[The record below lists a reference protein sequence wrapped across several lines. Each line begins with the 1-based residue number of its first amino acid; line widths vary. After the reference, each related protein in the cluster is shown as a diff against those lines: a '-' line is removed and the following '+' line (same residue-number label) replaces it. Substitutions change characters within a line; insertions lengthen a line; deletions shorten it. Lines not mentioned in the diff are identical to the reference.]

1 MPKQADPGLLQGKL
15 RSLVEWDV
23 LQFFHHNPHTVEGAQ
38 HIATAL
44 GRDIATVQTALASMT
59 SARLLQADPEQE
71 RSIYRLTEDATLR
84 NEIEQFMRACD
95 DPAFRRGVIERLVAQ
110 KAKR

>member
-44 GRDIATVQTALASMT
+44 GRDVTTVQTALAAMT
-59 SARLLQADPEQE
+59 SAGLLQSDPEQE
-71 RSIYRLTEDATLR
+71 RSLYRLTQDAALR
-84 NEIEQFMRACD
+84 DEIEQFMHACD
-95 DPAFRRGVIERLVAQ
+95 DPAFRRRVIEQLVAQ
-110 KAKR
+110 KSKR